1 MILSKTQEV
10 LLGVMLLA
18 IAIGLL
24 LLLVRFT
31 KWWIPLVKPKPAHA
45 RSAVESTEPM
55 ADSPCDDVII
65 SIEIHGDWIW
75 NFYSEPQARY
85 TVTVVQ
91 IGESNML
98 AHKTLNR
105 SVPRP
110 GGNGIAIGGQG
121 TIQAQLNNN
130 GVPIS
135 LPTGSSWQ
143 WSDDDVQSQIT
154 LDPTDPTGGTIFITV
169 PANDTSTSLTVTAS
183 TTDPNGAAVSGSLVV
198 PLTPGVNMFTV
209 VVTQIA

>member
-1 MILSKTQEV
+1 
-10 LLGVMLLA
+10 
-18 IAIGLL
+18 
-24 LLLVRFT
+24 
-31 KWWIPLVKPKPAHA
+31 
-45 RSAVESTEPM
+45 
-55 ADSPCDDVII
+55 
-65 SIEIHGDWIW
+65 
-75 NFYSEPQARY
+75 
-85 TVTVVQ
+85 
-91 IGESNML
+91 ML

-135 LPTGSSWQ
+135 LPSGSSWQ